1 MLFSIDGYACTKGKT
16 RGLVKREIT
25 QKKRNLEKKAI
36 GRWEEEVI
44 KMTIRVRRVK
54 VGVSGKFSPV
64 YGNVTFSLGSRRQ
77 RRRR

>member
-1 MLFSIDGYACTKGKT
+1 
-16 RGLVKREIT
+16 
-25 QKKRNLEKKAI
+25 LEKKAI

-54 VGVSGKFSPV
+54 VGVSGKFFPV